1 MMAASL
7 EIFQFVGWI
16 RKSAQNILMMLW
28 WRLSCMKHNGNI
40 LNSRRM
46 CRFHLRTVQ
55 MVPPTRTFL
64 HQQSASFP
72 AHQLPEPGL
81 TATATGFGGA
91 KTLSTS
97 KSIEILPE

>member
-1 MMAASL
+1 M
-7 EIFQFVGWI
+7 EWKEQY
-16 RKSAQNILMMLW
+16 
-28 WRLSCMKHNGNI
+28 
-40 LNSRRM
+40 
-46 CRFHLRTVQ
+46 RTIPFEWFPQLVH
-55 MVPPTRTFL
+55 FL